1 MKRYITLIAGILVS
15 THIYAE
21 SYVFGG
27 KAQFLGALL
36 NQSCSIV
43 IESTTYASMG
53 APQSPIQI
61 HFSTCSVDYY
71 NNLII
76 SLSEPNQLKKE
87 MFYTTAQTSNDFDK
101 EINIQSA
108 EYKRLGQKFIQHI
121 DLPKHYDDESPK
133 SVRVYLNTPFEN
145 SSTQA
150 PHYLISVFYP

>member
-21 SYVFGG
+21 SYIFGG

-36 NQSCSIV
+36 NQSCSIS
-43 IESTTYASMG
+43 IESTAYASTR

-76 SLSEPNQLKKE
+76 TLSEPNQLKKE
-87 MFYTTAQTSNDFDK
+87 KFAETVQTKNDFDK
-101 EINIQSA
+101 EINIQSS
-108 EYKRLGQKFIQHI
+108 EYKHLGRKFIQHI

-133 SVRVYLNTPFEN
+133 SVQVYLNKPFED
-145 SSTQA
+145 SPTQA
-150 PHYLISVFYP
+150 PHFLISIFYP

>member
-36 NQSCSIV
+36 NQSCAIA
-43 IESTTYASMG
+43 IESTVYTSTR

-61 HFSTCSVDYY
+61 HFSACPVDYY
-71 NNLII
+71 DNLII

-87 MFYTTAQTSNDFDK
+87 MFSTTAQTLNDFDK
-101 EINIQSA
+101 EINVQDA

-121 DLPKHYDDESPK
+121 DLPKHDGSDAPK
-133 SVRVYLNTPFEN
+133 SVRVYLNKPVEN
-145 SSTQA
+145 SSVQA
-150 PHYLISVFYP
+150 PHFLIAVFYP

>member
-1 MKRYITLIAGILVS
+1 MKKYITLIAGILVS

-36 NQSCSIV
+36 NQSCSIS
-43 IESTTYASMG
+43 IESIVDTSTR

-61 HFSTCSVDYY
+61 NFSTCSVDYY
-71 NNLII
+71 SNLII

-87 MFYTTAQTSNDFDK
+87 MFTTTAQTKSEFDK

-108 EYKRLGQKFIQHI
+108 EHKRLGEKFIQHI

-133 SVRVYLNTPFEN
+133 SVRVYLNKSFED
-145 SSTQA
+145 SPTQA
-150 PHYLISVFYP
+150 PHFLISIFYP